1 MIANVR
7 TFSNCHIQ
15 KEINNN
21 IKLIP
26 KNFDML
32 LAMSAYFS
40 FLVVSNSIREERWAR
55 MFYEVW

>member
-40 FLVVSNSIREERWAR
+40 FLVVSNSIREER
-55 MFYEVW
+55 